1 MIETIIK
8 RDGSKQPFSPTKV
21 NQWGEW
27 AARTLGTRVDWSS
40 VVLHTVNTLPKECSS
55 QVLQQRLIKTCLEYN
70 SWSYNRM
77 AGRLYAALIYKSI
90 FDDNIPSV
98 LELHHKL
105 QEIGMMEH
113 LNYSDEEYV
122 QVEKLID
129 HSKDLKATH
138 FELKQIREKYSL
150 MNRVTDEEYESQQFV
165 YMRMAMALS
174 EDQPKDRRMADVEA
188 FYELLSNKVI
198 NAPTPNYVNLGTPL
212 RGFASCCLYTVNDNA
227 QSIGVGDH
235 IAYTMTYMS
244 AGIGAHHQIRSLGD
258 PIRGGTIKHQGKL
271 PYYKSLVGV
280 VKSSLQN
287 GRGGA
292 ATTHFSMFDPEVN
305 LISQL
310 KNPMSTEDKRI
321 RGMDY
326 SAGTNKFY
334 ARKAAKNEDVFL
346 FNIFTAPD
354 LYKAFYSSD
363 EQLFATLYEKYENDD
378 NFKKTYVNARNTL
391 LTSLNEAY
399 ETGRSYLHWPDEMN
413 RHTPFNEK
421 IYLSNLCQ
429 EISLPTKGYDNMKDL
444 YSKEDHGRGEVA
456 VCSLGGIVISNI
468 KSDEQYEKACYYT
481 LLMIDKCI
489 HKGHYELP
497 HLETTVKARISAGVG
512 IIGLAHH
519 MAKKG
524 LKYSS
529 SEGKQEI
536 HNAAERHSYYLIKA
550 SLQLGK
556 ELGNAPW
563 IHKTKWPS
571 GWLPIDTYN
580 KNVDSVVENELQ
592 YDWEELR
599 REIISNGGIR
609 NSVTTAH
616 MPSESS
622 SKASATTN
630 GLYPI
635 RDLSMLKTDNNIVIN
650 WCAPDS
656 DKIGKRYELAWDIAS
671 RDMIDCY
678 AIVQKFTDQGIS
690 SDLYRKIV
698 GDEVVG
704 SKEMLS
710 DYFYMTKMGLKTRY
724 YVNSKTSDGTD
735 LNASEDTCGGGGCT
749 L

>member
-1 MIETIIK
+1 MIETIVK
-8 RDGSKQPFSPTKV
+8 RDGRKEDFSPNKI
-21 NQWGEW
+21 NKWGEW
-27 AARTLGTRVDWSS
+27 ASKSLGNRVDWSS
-40 VVLHTVNTLPKECSS
+40 VVLHTVSTLSKETTSLL
-55 QVLQQRLIKTCLEYN
+55 LQERLIKTCLEYN

-77 AGRLYAALIYKSI
+77 AGRLYAALIYKKV
-90 FDDNIPSV
+90 FNGTIPTV
-98 LELHHKL
+98 KEVHRNL
-105 QEIGMMEH
+105 QKIGLMEH

-413 RHTPFNEK
+413 RHTPFHDR
-421 IYLSNLCQ
+421 IFSSNLCLSGDTLVSAKINEVFYDAIPIKELVNIYKKEGSDVEVLSRNIEN
-429 EISLPTKGYDNMKDL
+429 EIDEYKKVTNGAMMNSNAKVIRITDEHTGISIRCTPDHKIFTQRGYVLAKNL
-444 YSKEDHGRGEVA
+444 KET
-456 VCSLGGIVISNI
+456 
-468 KSDEQYEKACYYT
+468 DE
-481 LLMIDKCI
+481 L
-489 HKGHYELP
+489 
-497 HLETTVKARISAGVG
+497 
-512 IIGLAHH
+512 
-519 MAKKG
+519 
-524 LKYSS
+524 
-529 SEGKQEI
+529 
-536 HNAAERHSYYLIKA
+536 LIK
-550 SLQLGK
+550 
-556 ELGNAPW
+556 
-563 IHKTKWPS
+563 
-571 GWLPIDTYN
+571 
-580 KNVDSVVENELQ
+580 
-592 YDWEELR
+592 
-599 REIISNGGIR
+599 
-609 NSVTTAH
+609 
-616 MPSESS
+616 
-622 SKASATTN
+622 
-630 GLYPI
+630 
-635 RDLSMLKTDNNIVIN
+635 
-650 WCAPDS
+650 
-656 DKIGKRYELAWDIAS
+656 
-671 RDMIDCY
+671 
-678 AIVQKFTDQGIS
+678 
-690 SDLYRKIV
+690 
-698 GDEVVG
+698 
-704 SKEMLS
+704 
-710 DYFYMTKMGLKTRY
+710 
-724 YVNSKTSDGTD
+724 
-735 LNASEDTCGGGGCT
+735 
-749 L
+749 